1 MILKRVLLIAIAAL
15 LLCGCMQMPN
25 ATTDTSTETTVPET
39 TAVMATEP
47 YATTAP
53 DPIALLLDT
62 MSIEQKVGQ
71 MFLARCPDMGAI
83 EDIIKYHLGGFVLF
97 GRDFEYAT
105 PESSRSLI
113 HSYQSVSAVPMLIA
127 VDEEGGYVT
136 RVSCYSAFRDTNFSS
151 PRKLFQ
157 QGGMDLI
164 QSVEQEKCQLLYS
177 IGINVNLAP
186 VCDIATDP
194 SAFMYRRSLGQDPQT
209 TADFV
214 TSVADIM
221 SNHKIG
227 CVLKHFP
234 GYGNNAD
241 THTGIAVDTR
251 ALAELERNDLMPFAA
266 GIQSRVGAIMMSHII
281 VSCLDPDH
289 PASLS
294 PAVHKYLREDMGFN
308 GVIVTDDLAMDAI
321 SAQYGIGEAAVLA
334 ILAGN
339 DLLCS
344 TNYPVEYAAVLDAV
358 NAGRI
363 SISLIDSAVYRILSW
378 KSQIG
383 ILSF

>member
-1 MILKRVLLIAIAAL
+1 M
-15 LLCGCMQMPN
+15 
-25 ATTDTSTETTVPET
+25 TEKL
-39 TAVMATEP
+39 M
-47 YATTAP
+47 
-53 DPIALLLDT
+53 
-62 MSIEQKVGQ
+62 
-71 MFLARCPDMGAI
+71 
-83 EDIIKYHLGGFVLF
+83 
-97 GRDFEYAT
+97 
-105 PESSRSLI
+105 
-113 HSYQSVSAVPMLIA
+113 SYQNAAKLPLLIA
-127 VDEEGGYVT
+127 VDEEGGTVN
-136 RVSCYSAFRDTNFSS
+136 RVSSNPAFRNQKFSS
-151 PRKLFQ
+151 SRNLYAG
-157 QGGMDLI
+157 GGMDWVLY
-164 QSVEQEKCQLLYS
+164 EEHEKCALLTS
-177 IGINVNLAP
+177 LGINVNLGP

-214 TSVADIM
+214 TTVADIM

-321 SAQYGIGEAAVLA
+321 CDQYGIGEAAVLA

-358 NAGRI
+358 NTGRI